1 MSHIIGCYRPANRL
15 KMTKAKI
22 KLFIVDHDSIF
33 RLGLRTAIAQ
43 YADFEI
49 IGEGNFSNDTLREL
63 TQGLVLNVLV
73 IGIGHGSRD
82 SDSEISGWELTQKL
96 RQLYPQLPLFVLT
109 ANFSASQLVKLK
121 SWGVQGNCDR
131 SASINTIITGL
142 QTVAYGNTYWQTQH
156 HSPRL
161 WQQILSRLSKPG
173 RIELEETLH
182 AIESEL
188 ANPNLSDW
196 ERVFLV
202 GRKRELLTARWLS
215 NRLVASEITLPEDN
229 AAIESSKTEIIP
241 LATTELAPL
250 PVFADSANKTIFE
263 RVVTDIQIGLNNR
276 TQILL
281 EIDIL
286 RPEIQKSLC
295 HLILKRLSET
305 IPQIPIASTLEQD
318 YLPYLQDL
326 WSWSTSYF
334 FAQYYGQLN
343 TEENQQLTSLVEQEF
358 EIVKQNI
365 FNYLY
370 GIPDLFDYLLG
381 KPGLMIDNISYQSD
395 APEAITRIEF
405 LLHNLLLNLAN
416 GVMQVMLNNFYDLEV
431 FKYKLYKPEYRS
443 DRELARFRNQL
454 SWKYRQETYFTHPQN
469 IFESRHRLFVL
480 NSGVIRTM
488 YVYAPR
494 KAELEQLTGIP
505 WLSTIVIEIRDAIA
519 PLVRKFIALAGNT
532 VVFVLTQVIGKGL
545 GLVGQGIIQGI
556 GSTIKDIPR
565 NKKKP

>member
-1 MSHIIGCYRPANRL
+1 MSHIIGCYRQANRL

-49 IGEGNFSNDTLREL
+49 VGEGNFSNDTLREL

-73 IGIGHGSRD
+73 IGIHYGKQ
-82 SDSEISGWELTQKL
+82 DSEISGWELTQKL
-96 RQLYPQLPLFVLT
+96 RQLYPQLPLFLLT
-109 ANFSASQLVKLK
+109 AGFSATQLAKLK

-142 QTVAYGNTYWQTQH
+142 HTVAYGNSYWQTQQNA
-156 HSPRL
+156 PQF
-161 WQQILSRLSKPG
+161 WQKTLARLSKSG
-173 RIELEETLH
+173 RIELEETLR

-215 NRLVASEITLPEDN
+215 NRLVASEISLTEDN
-229 AAIESSKTEIIP
+229 SAIEPSKTEIIP
-241 LATTELAPL
+241 LAAAELAPL

-263 RVVTDIQIGLNNR
+263 RIVSDVQIGLNNR
-276 TQILL
+276 TNLLL

-286 RPEIQKSLC
+286 RPEIKKSLC

-305 IPQIPIASTLEQD
+305 ISKVPIASTLEQN
-318 YLPYLQDL
+318 YIPYLQDL
-326 WSWSTSYF
+326 WLWSISYF
-334 FAQYYGQLN
+334 FAQHYGQLT
-343 TEENQQLTSLVEQEF
+343 TEENQQLTDVANQEF

-395 APEAITRIEF
+395 DPEAIARIEF
-405 LLHNLLLNLAN
+405 LLHNLLLHLAN
-416 GVMQVMLNNFYDLEV
+416 GVMQVLLNNFYDLEV

-505 WLSTIVIEIRDAIA
+505 WLATIIIEIRDAIA